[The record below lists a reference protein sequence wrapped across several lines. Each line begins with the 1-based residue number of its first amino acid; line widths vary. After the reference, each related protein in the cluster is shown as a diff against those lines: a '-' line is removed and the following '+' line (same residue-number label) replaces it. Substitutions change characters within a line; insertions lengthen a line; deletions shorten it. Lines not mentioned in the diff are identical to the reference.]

1 MTGADARSGLER
13 QLDRLG
19 KPLSN
24 FVGAQTTASLV
35 LLAAT
40 LIALLWSNSREAAH
54 YYSLLETPFGL
65 IFGHRYF
72 AAVLKSWINDGL
84 MALFLFLLG
93 LEIKREFIA
102 GDLIDPKLRRMVMLC
117 ALGGMVLPALL
128 FAVFNRHTPN
138 LAGWG
143 IPTATDTAF
152 ALGMLA
158 LLGRRVPPTLIVFI
172 VGLAIID
179 DLGAILVLA
188 LFYTQHLNIIP
199 LFAALLVIGL
209 MALANY
215 AGLRQPGLYIVG
227 GLLTWYAMLNSG
239 IHATLAGVA
248 VAMTV
253 PARPKSA
260 PRRMLREA
268 RDAIQAV
275 QTADKPID
283 VLGDKQQHDLIQD
296 VKQFADHAS
305 TPLRRWEQALQLP
318 VALLVLPL
326 FALVNAG
333 IPVNTA
339 ALLQVL
345 THPVG
350 IGILVG
356 LLLGKCVGISAMCWI
371 ALRLGIGTLP
381 EGVRF
386 AHIVGAALIC
396 GMGFTMSTF
405 MATRG
410 FDAEP
415 QLLEI
420 AKTSILLASLA
431 AAIAGSIVLY
441 RLGRDY

>member
-1 MTGADARSGLER
+1 MTQADARSGLER

-40 LIALLWSNSREAAH
+40 VIALLWSNSREASH
-54 YYSLLETPFGL
+54 YYSLLETPFGV

-93 LEIKREFIA
+93 LEIKREFLA

-128 FAVFNRHTPN
+128 FAAFNRHAPN

-158 LLGRRVPPTLIVFI
+158 LLGRRIPATLIVFI

-179 DLGAILVLA
+179 DLGAIFVLA
-188 LFYTQHLNIIP
+188 IFYTHDFHIIP
-199 LFAALLVIGL
+199 LLAALLVIGL

-239 IHATLAGVA
+239 VHATLAGVA

-253 PARPKSA
+253 PARPKSP

-268 RDAIQAV
+268 RHAIQAV
-275 QTADKPID
+275 QTAAKPID

-305 TPLRRWEQALQLP
+305 TPLRRWEEALQLP

-333 IPVNTA
+333 IPVNTVS
-339 ALLQVL
+339 LLQVL

-356 LLLGKCVGISAMCWI
+356 LLLGKCAGISAMCWI
-371 ALRLGIGTLP
+371 ALRLGIGILP
-381 EGVRF
+381 EGVRY

-405 MATRG
+405 MAARG

-415 QLLEI
+415 HLLEI

-431 AAIAGSIVLY
+431 AAMAGSLVLY
-441 RLGRDY
+441 RLGRN

>member
-1 MTGADARSGLER
+1 MAQPDTRSGLER

-40 LIALLWSNSREAAH
+40 LVALVWSNSREATH
-54 YYSLLETPFGL
+54 YYSLLETPFGI

-72 AAVLKSWINDGL
+72 AAILKSWINDGL

-93 LEIKREFIA
+93 LEIKREFLA
-102 GDLIDPKLRRMVMLC
+102 GDLLDARLRRMVVLC
-117 ALGGMVLPALL
+117 AFGGMVLPALL
-128 FAVFNRHTPN
+128 FALFNRDTPN

-158 LLGRRVPPTLIVFI
+158 LLGRRIPPTLIVFI

-199 LFAALLVIGL
+199 LCAALLVIGL

-215 AGLRQPGLYIVG
+215 AGLRQPGFYIVG
-227 GLLTWYAMLNSG
+227 GVLTWYFMLNSG

-260 PRRMLREA
+260 PRRLLREA
-268 RDAIQAV
+268 RHTIQAM

-296 VKQFADHAS
+296 VKQFAEHAS

-318 VALLVLPL
+318 VALLVLPS

-333 IPVNTA
+333 IPVNGA

-350 IGILVG
+350 IGIVIGLVF
-356 LLLGKCVGISAMCWI
+356 GKFAGISSMCWV

-381 EGVRF
+381 AGVRF
-386 AHIVGAALIC
+386 AHIVGAGLIC

-405 MATRG
+405 MAARG

-420 AKTSILLASLA
+420 AKTAILLASLA
-431 AAIAGSIVLY
+431 AALAGSLVLY
-441 RLGRDY
+441 RLGRD